1 MGLRGVDLQ
10 RYGNAGPLA
19 SGELDEAG
27 GRPLAKD
34 ESWSHACMHE
44 FVLRAPAC

>member
-1 MGLRGVDLQ
+1 MRPWAPGIALGLRGGDLQ

-27 GRPLAKD
+27 GMPLAQ
-34 ESWSHACMHE
+34 HAS
-44 FVLRAPAC
+44 